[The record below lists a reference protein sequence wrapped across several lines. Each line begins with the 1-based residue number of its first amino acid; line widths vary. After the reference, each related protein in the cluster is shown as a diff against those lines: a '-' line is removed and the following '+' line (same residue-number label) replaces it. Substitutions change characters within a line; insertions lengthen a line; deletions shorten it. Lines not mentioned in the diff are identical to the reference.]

1 MELEDWE
8 KELRNEYGSPEV
20 KAEPTPSAQSA
31 PVPVQEPKVEIK
43 PVEDKPVEIKPVED
57 TPKDSGTWLF
67 LILFLI
73 LGITIVWIYD
83 DKTGGKIKSSIMS
96 TFHSKENVKPE
107 EKELI
112 SDAEVAKLKTEL
124 EKFRSENKT
133 VIDAIQAKLN
143 SNSSKIG
150 LMGLLLNENFTMIMN
165 GKDASDFVFFN
176 RDWTLDRMPKYIEM
190 TEDDKEYLKKFIRT
204 NQ

>member
-31 PVPVQEPKVEIK
+31 PVPVQEPKLEEPKVKIK
-43 PVEDKPVEIKPVED
+43 PVDDKS
-57 TPKDSGTWLF
+57 KDSGTWLF
-67 LILFLI
+67 LVLFLI

-96 TFHSKENVKPE
+96 TFHSKENVQPE

-112 SDAEVAKLKTEL
+112 SDAEVGKLKNEL

-133 VIDAIQAKLN
+133 AIDAIQAKLN

-165 GKDASDFVFFN
+165 GKDASDFIFFN

-190 TEDDKEYLKKFIRT
+190 TEDDKEYLKKFIRK

>member
-31 PVPVQEPKVEIK
+31 PVPVQEPKVEEPK
-43 PVEDKPVEIKPVED
+43 VEIKPVD
-57 TPKDSGTWLF
+57 DKSKDSGTWLF
-67 LILFLI
+67 LVLFLI

-96 TFHSKENVKPE
+96 TFHSKENVQPK

-112 SDAEVAKLKTEL
+112 SDAEVGKLKNEL

-133 VIDAIQAKLN
+133 AIDAIQAKLN

-165 GKDASDFVFFN
+165 GKDASDFIFFN

-190 TEDDKEYLKKFIRT
+190 TEDDKEYLKKFIRK

>member
-31 PVPVQEPKVEIK
+31 PVPVQEPKLEEPNVKIK
-43 PVEDKPVEIKPVED
+43 PVDDKS
-57 TPKDSGTWLF
+57 KDSGTWLF
-67 LILFLI
+67 LVLFLI

-96 TFHSKENVKPE
+96 TFHSKENVQPE

-112 SDAEVAKLKTEL
+112 SDAEVGKLKNEL

-133 VIDAIQAKLN
+133 AIDAIQAKLN

-165 GKDASDFVFFN
+165 GKDASDFIFFN

-190 TEDDKEYLKKFIRT
+190 TEDDKEYLKKFIRK

>member
-20 KAEPTPSAQSA
+20 KAEPTPSAQST
-31 PVPVQEPKVEIK
+31 PVPVQKPKVEIK

-67 LILFLI
+67 LVLFLI

-112 SDAEVAKLKTEL
+112 SDAEVGKLKNEL

-133 VIDAIQAKLN
+133 AIEAIEAMTPFGSLFPKKMLNRKPNSGRAGINQAKF
-143 SNSSKIG
+143 SIYDCVSVVITISS
-150 LMGLLLNENFTMIMN
+150 FSTH
-165 GKDASDFVFFN
+165 
-176 RDWTLDRMPKYIEM
+176 
-190 TEDDKEYLKKFIRT
+190 
-204 NQ
+204 

>member
-31 PVPVQEPKVEIK
+31 PVPVQEPKVEEPK
-43 PVEDKPVEIKPVED
+43 VEIKPVD
-57 TPKDSGTWLF
+57 DKSKDSGTWLF
-67 LILFLI
+67 LVLFLI

-96 TFHSKENVKPE
+96 TFHSKENVQPK

-112 SDAEVAKLKTEL
+112 L
-124 EKFRSENKT
+124 
-133 VIDAIQAKLN
+133 
-143 SNSSKIG
+143 
-150 LMGLLLNENFTMIMN
+150 
-165 GKDASDFVFFN
+165 
-176 RDWTLDRMPKYIEM
+176 
-190 TEDDKEYLKKFIRT
+190 
-204 NQ
+204 

>member
-20 KAEPTPSAQSA
+20 KAEPTPSAQST

-43 PVEDKPVEIKPVED
+43 PVDDKS
-57 TPKDSGTWLF
+57 KDSGTWLF
-67 LILFLI
+67 LVLFLI

-96 TFHSKENVKPE
+96 TFHSKENVQPE

-112 SDAEVAKLKTEL
+112 SDAEVGKLKNEL

-133 VIDAIQAKLN
+133 AIDAIQAKLN

-165 GKDASDFVFFN
+165 GKDASDFIFFN

-190 TEDDKEYLKKFIRT
+190 TEDDKEYLKKFIRK

>member
-31 PVPVQEPKVEIK
+31 PVPVQEPKVEEPKVKIK
-43 PVEDKPVEIKPVED
+43 PVDDKS
-57 TPKDSGTWLF
+57 KDSGTWLF
-67 LILFLI
+67 LVLFLI

-96 TFHSKENVKPE
+96 TFHSKENVQPE

-112 SDAEVAKLKTEL
+112 SDAEVGKLKNEL

-133 VIDAIQAKLN
+133 AIDAIQAKLN

-165 GKDASDFVFFN
+165 GKDASDFIFFN

-190 TEDDKEYLKKFIRT
+190 TEDDKEYLKKFIRK

>member
-31 PVPVQEPKVEIK
+31 PVPVQEPKVEEPK
-43 PVEDKPVEIKPVED
+43 LEIKPVD
-57 TPKDSGTWLF
+57 DKSKDSGTWLF
-67 LILFLI
+67 LVLFLI

-96 TFHSKENVKPE
+96 TFHSKENVQPE

-112 SDAEVAKLKTEL
+112 SDAEVGKLKNEL

-133 VIDAIQAKLN
+133 AIDAIQAKLN

-165 GKDASDFVFFN
+165 GKDASDFIFFN

-190 TEDDKEYLKKFIRT
+190 TEDDKEYLKKFIRK

>member
-20 KAEPTPSAQSA
+20 KAEPTPSAQST
-31 PVPVQEPKVEIK
+31 PVPVQEPKVEEPK
-43 PVEDKPVEIKPVED
+43 VEIKPVD
-57 TPKDSGTWLF
+57 DKSKDSGTWLF
-67 LILFLI
+67 LVLFLI

-96 TFHSKENVKPE
+96 TFHSKENVQPE

-112 SDAEVAKLKTEL
+112 SDAEVGKLKNEL

-133 VIDAIQAKLN
+133 AIDAIQAKLN

-150 LMGLLLNENFTMIMN
+150 LMGLLINENFTMIMN
-165 GKDASDFVFFN
+165 GKDASDFIFFN

-190 TEDDKEYLKKFIRT
+190 TEDDKEYLKKFIRK

>member
-20 KAEPTPSAQSA
+20 KAEPTPSAQST
-31 PVPVQEPKVEIK
+31 PVPVQKPKVEI
-43 PVEDKPVEIKPVED
+43 KPVEIKPVED

-67 LILFLI
+67 LVLFLI

-112 SDAEVAKLKTEL
+112 SDAEVAKLKTE
-124 EKFRSENKT
+124 S
-133 VIDAIQAKLN
+133 
-143 SNSSKIG
+143 
-150 LMGLLLNENFTMIMN
+150 
-165 GKDASDFVFFN
+165 
-176 RDWTLDRMPKYIEM
+176 
-190 TEDDKEYLKKFIRT
+190 
-204 NQ
+204 